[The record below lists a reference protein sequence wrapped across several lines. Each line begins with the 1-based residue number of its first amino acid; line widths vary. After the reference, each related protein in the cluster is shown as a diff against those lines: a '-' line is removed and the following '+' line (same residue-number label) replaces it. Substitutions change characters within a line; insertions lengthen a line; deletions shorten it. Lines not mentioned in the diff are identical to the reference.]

1 MDKLQVDDSFKFN
14 EWITFTKLY
23 QFLGYLVIYSTD
35 NTKWDRDWLVEGVI
49 GDKMDAIVKG
59 LHPNT
64 IYYFKIQARNSKG
77 YGPFSTTVSFKTPQ
91 SK

>member
-1 MDKLQVDDSFKFN
+1 MDKLQVDDSFKFK
-14 EWITFTKLY
+14 EWNTFTKLY

-49 GDKMDAIVKG
+49 GDKVDAIVKG